1 MQRWP
6 RLKSRERFCCESLT
20 VLLLRLRA
28 RGSRLG
34 RRCVIHNDSYS
45 AVAFQESLPG
55 NATDI
60 GFGDLID
67 FVHAAEQLTPIAE
80 AELVDGKLRSQSL
93 VIRQSTN
100 QVRLGAS
107 LHHLQFLVADILV
120 LQTIDLLVDGLAH
133 LGGGW
138 PGHGVA
144 EKAKKPWAFGSM
156 PTE

>member
-1 MQRWP
+1 M
-6 RLKSRERFCCESLT
+6 
-20 VLLLRLRA
+20 
-28 RGSRLG
+28 
-34 RRCVIHNDSYS
+34 HNDSYS

-133 LGGGW
+133 LGGRVSRQGDR
-138 PGHGVA
+138 V
-144 EKAKKPWAFGSM
+144 KAKQPGGFGSSNARK
-156 PTE
+156 